1 MNIVLIGMPG
11 CGKSTVGVLLAKSLL
26 MHFVDTDLTIQSI
39 YKKSL
44 SAIIEE
50 EGLDAF
56 KRIENDVL
64 AATDEENAVIAT
76 GGSAIYGDEAM
87 EHLGRDGTI
96 VHLDVS
102 LPTIKSRLSDIKT
115 RGVAIADGLTIDD
128 LYAERAPLYEKYANV
143 TVNCDGKTAEE
154 CVDAIVAA
162 LKL

>member
-76 GGSAIYGDEAM
+76 GGSAVYGDEAM

-102 LPTIKSRLSDIKT
+102 LSTIKSRLSDIKS

-154 CVDAIVAA
+154 CVDAIVDA

>member
-76 GGSAIYGDEAM
+76 GGSAVYGDEAM

-102 LPTIKSRLSDIKT
+102 LSTIKSRLSDIKS

-128 LYAERAPLYEKYANV
+128 LYAERAPLYKKYSNV

-154 CVDAIVAA
+154 CVDAIVDA